1 MNNTQGTFIVIEGTD
16 GSGKGTQFSL
26 LAERLQKAGYEVAL
40 FDFPQYESPSS
51 YFVRQYLNGAYG
63 EADDVGPYTGSLFY
77 ALDRY
82 EAAGEIRKALAA
94 GKVVLANRFVGSNM
108 AHQGTKFVNAEERR
122 GYFIWLDNLEF
133 EMLHIPRPTTSFVL
147 RVPAEIAQT
156 LVDQKEQRS
165 YTDKKHDIH
174 EADLTHLQ
182 RSVQVYDEMCELFP
196 RDFVR
201 IDCVRHD
208 RLMDVENIQRVLWEK
223 IDALLPPPPQLEM
236 STPAFT
242 TVAEDIQAQAH
253 EATIVENPFV
263 KLNSDGN
270 YELTKDGQAFLQQA
284 TTEPAGGTYAL
295 TGKLAPATITALFT
309 KLYHGA
315 NDLRLTL
322 LDEFSES
329 TQKDAAFQRQATKQG
344 DAAFI
349 QHLAQ
354 THIIIENASGLLA
367 SRLCTQPNLHIVQPE
382 TFRAHF
388 SYKNDKGNY
397 PYHTPANLNDE
408 VRTYYRGAMDKIFDA
423 YSYMLQALSDHLKQ
437 NRTSQDEQAKA
448 WHDTAVA
455 RARHILHDAL
465 PVAATTNIGV
475 TASAFTVQQAAKTM
489 QHQNLTEYAAAGRAL
504 AAQTQKALPDFFTNT
519 EEENTTSQKSSAGS
533 KLSELAQSV
542 LADNYAAS
550 VVTSATLTSFLPRN
564 ELGLAAEMLFAHGS
578 LPLNETIQ
586 AAAKLPYAQKAL
598 IIETYLGSNDTTVLQ
613 KASYTWDIVA
623 NFGTFNTL
631 QRQNVGALTRQQL
644 TPRYGYEVPK
654 IIEEAGLADY
664 FEACFDIS
672 LRLHSYLQSEGY
684 AAEAEYATLH
694 GHRLRM
700 QFTHTA
706 ADAAALFTHK
716 TLKDSEFTNIVQE
729 MQAKLAA
736 VHPLLN
742 QVFAKE

>member
-63 EADDVGPYTGSLFY
+63 EANDVGPYTGSLFY

-108 AHQGTKFVNAEERR
+108 AHQGAKFVNAEERR

-133 EMLHIPRPTTSFVL
+133 EMLRIPRPTASFVL

-165 YTDKKHDIH
+165 YTDKKRDIH
-174 EADLTHLQ
+174 EADLAHLQ

-201 IDCVRHD
+201 IDCVRHG

-263 KLNSDGN
+263 KLNNDGS
-270 YELTKDGQAFLQQA
+270 YELTKEGQAFLQQA

-295 TGKLAPATITALFT
+295 TGKLAPATIAALFT
-309 KLYHGA
+309 KLYHGTA
-315 NDLRLTL
+315 DLRLVL
-322 LDEFSES
+322 LDEFSGS
-329 TQKDAAFQRQATKQG
+329 TQKDAAFLRQATKQG

-354 THIIIENASGLLA
+354 THIVIENASSLLA
-367 SRLCTQPNLHIVQPE
+367 SELRAQPNLQVVQPE

-388 SYKNDKGNY
+388 NYKSSEGNY
-397 PYHTPANLNDE
+397 PYHTPANLSDE
-408 VRTYYRGAMDKIFDA
+408 ARTYYCAAMDKIFDA
-423 YSYMLQALSDHLKQ
+423 YSYMLQTLSDHLKQ
-437 NRTSQDEQAKA
+437 SRTSQDGQTMA
-448 WHDTAVA
+448 WHNTTAA
-455 RARHILHDAL
+455 QARHILHDTL
-465 PVAATTNIGV
+465 PVAASTNIGIA
-475 TASAFTVQQAAKTM
+475 ASAITMLQAAKM
-489 QHQNLTEYAAAGRAL
+489 LQQQNLNEYTAAGEAL
-504 AAQTQKALPDFFTNT
+504 AVQTQKALPDFFTNN
-519 EEENTTSQKSSAGS
+519 EEENTAGQKPSTS
-533 KLSELAQSV
+533 KLSSLAQSV

-550 VVTSATLTSFLPRN
+550 VATSAMLTSFLPRN
-564 ELGLAAEMLFAHGS
+564 ELDLTAEMLFAHGG

-598 IIETYLGSNDTTVLQ
+598 IFETYLNSNDIKVLQ
-613 KASYTWDIVA
+613 KTSYTWDIVA
-623 NFGTFNTL
+623 SFDTFNTL
-631 QRQNVGALTRQQL
+631 QCQNVGALTRQQL

-654 IIEEAGLADY
+654 IIEEAGLSDY

-672 LRLHSYLQSEGY
+672 LQLHSYLQSAGY
-684 AAEAEYATLH
+684 AAEAEYATLY

-706 ADAAALFTHK
+706 ADTTALFTHK
-716 TLKDSEFTNIVQE
+716 TLKDSEFTNILQE

-736 VHPLLN
+736 AHPLLS
-742 QVFAKE
+742 QVFTKE